1 MQKLVEFECF
11 TNNLEQYGIR
21 KNIIISGIPDSVDN
35 NQLEESVLKFLLTLT
50 LMWQVMILKL
60 VMGLVR
66 RILELAALKQLFVL
80 LIGNMLSKLC
90 IIKRNIP
97 KSKKY
102 TFNPNNNPFFIS
114 KNLTRMNESLA

>member
-35 NQLEESVLKFLLTLT
+35 IQLEASVLKFLLTLT
-50 LMWQVMILKL
+50 LIWQVIILKL
-60 VMGLVR
+60 VMGVVR

-80 LIGNMLSKLC
+80 LIGNMLS
-90 IIKRNIP
+90 
-97 KSKKY
+97 
-102 TFNPNNNPFFIS
+102 
-114 KNLTRMNESLA
+114 

>member
-35 NQLEESVLKFLLTLT
+35 IQLEESVLKFLLTLT
-50 LMWQVMILKL
+50 LIWQVIILKL
-60 VMGLVR
+60 VMGVVR

-90 IIKRNIP
+90 IIKRNIL

-102 TFNPNNNPFFIS
+102 TFNPSNNPFFIS
-114 KNLTRMNESLA
+114 EKLTRMNESLA